1 MRFSLKHRIAT
12 AIACLLPLAAML
24 LPANSVAAE
33 PATKVAHAPL
43 RVGIV
48 LDVGGIDDKGFNH
61 MAYLGGEAAATKY
74 GVTFK
79 YVQTTQVS
87 DALYYNNLATFA
99 RQGYDLVIGV
109 GFLMSAAMYKVA
121 NAYPK
126 VHFAIVDSSPADAK
140 GNNVNL
146 PNVANLYFRE
156 QESGYLVGYM
166 AGLMEKGKIGAA
178 KDNVIGTMGGISI
191 PPVNRYIAG
200 YIQGARAADPSVKI
214 LLGYANSFTNQSI
227 SLGIGNSQIAQ
238 KADILF
244 AVAGAAGLGYLQ
256 AANKNHVYGIGVDS
270 DQAYLGSY
278 MMTSAIKKVDQA
290 VLLTIGN
297 LVNGKFQAGDNTFD
311 LSKGATG
318 YGTVGA
324 MVPKSII
331 AQVQAQAKLIA
342 SGKLVPTTVI
352 PKQINP

>member
-1 MRFSLKHRIAT
+1 MRFSLKHRVAT
-12 AIACLLPLAAML
+12 AIACLVPLAAMM

-33 PATKVAHAPL
+33 HATKVAHAPL

-61 MAYLGGEAAATKY
+61 MAYLGGESAAAKY

-126 VHFAIVDSSPADAK
+126 VHFAIVDSSPANAK
-140 GNNVNL
+140 GDSVNL

-178 KDNVIGTMGGISI
+178 KDNTIGAMGGISI

-200 YIQGARAADPSVKI
+200 YIEGARAADPSVKI
-214 LLGYANSFTNQSI
+214 QLGYANSFTDQTV
-227 SLGIGNSQIAQ
+227 SLNIGNSQAAQ

-244 AVAGAAGLGYLQ
+244 AVAGSAGLGYLQ

-270 DQAYLGSY
+270 DQAYLGPY

-290 VLLTIGN
+290 VLLTIAN
-297 LVNGKFQAGDNTFD
+297 LVKGKFQAGDNTFN
-311 LSKGATG
+311 LAKGATG

-324 MVPKSII
+324 MVPKSIV
-331 AQVQAQAKLIA
+331 AKVQAQAKLIA

-352 PKQINP
+352 PKTINP